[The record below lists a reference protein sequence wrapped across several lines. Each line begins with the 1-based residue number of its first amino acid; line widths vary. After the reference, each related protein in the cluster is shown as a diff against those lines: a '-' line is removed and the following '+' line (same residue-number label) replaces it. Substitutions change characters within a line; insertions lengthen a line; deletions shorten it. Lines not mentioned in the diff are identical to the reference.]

1 MNDKRFAIVVTTINV
16 PRLLPDYLANFRA
29 NGWQRVEIIVIADRN
44 TPAEAEAFCRGL
56 DGVDYW
62 SPARQQVLL
71 REFPR
76 LGALL
81 PWRSIQRRNLGYL
94 VAYRGGA
101 DVIVSM
107 DDDNFLHEADHLA
120 GHRQVGETAR
130 VRCVAGED
138 GFWNVCSLLRT
149 EPPRR
154 FYHRGF
160 PVSKRWASSPERH
173 LVREG
178 RVAVN
183 AGLWLGD
190 PDVDTVT
197 RLEEPF
203 QVRELVGD
211 GEPVGLDRGTFS
223 PFNSQNT
230 AAIRD
235 LLPFLYLVVAGASLR
250 GHRSTFANFRY
261 DDIWM
266 SYLAKPALDRMG
278 DIVTFGRPLV
288 VQRRNPHDLLTDLDR
303 EIVPMM
309 LTERLIEIL
318 RGIELRGSSYL
329 DLYGELVEALR
340 AGVGRD
346 AALTDAERAFLFEV
360 TDGMEIWAEVCAAV
374 ISEAPPRPSS
384 PPPRS
389 SEA

>member
-1 MNDKRFAIVVTTINV
+1 MSRRRFAIVMTTINV
-16 PRLLPDYLANFRA
+16 PRLLPDYLANFRD
-29 NGWQRVEIIVIADRN
+29 NGWDGAEIVVVADRN
-44 TPAEAEAFCRGL
+44 TPPEAEAFCRSLGR
-56 DGVDYW
+56 VDYW
-62 SPARQQVLL
+62 SPARQEELI
-71 REFPR
+71 REFPK
-76 LGALL
+76 LGARI

-94 VAYRGGA
+94 VAYRRGA

-107 DDDNFLHEADHLA
+107 DDDNFLHEPDHLA
-120 GHRQVGETAR
+120 GHALVGETAR
-130 VRCVAGED
+130 VRCVASDD
-138 GFWNVCSLLRT
+138 GFWNPCSLLRA

-160 PVSKRWASSPERH
+160 PVSRRWSGAAERWS
-173 LVREG
+173 VREG

-203 QVRELVGD
+203 QVSALAGD
-211 GEPVGLDRGTFS
+211 GEPVTLDRGTLS

-250 GHRSTFANFRY
+250 GHRSGFENFRY

-266 SYLAKPALDRMG
+266 SYFAKPALDRMG
-278 DIVTFGRPLV
+278 DLVTFGRPLV

-303 EIVPMM
+303 ELVPMM
-309 LTERLIEIL
+309 LTERLVAIL
-318 RGIELRGSSYL
+318 RGIELTSACYL
-329 DLYGELVEALR
+329 DLYRELVEALR
-340 AGVGRD
+340 AGVSREG
-346 AALTDAERAFLFEV
+346 ALSEAERAFLIEV
-360 TDGMEIWAEVCAAV
+360 TDGMEIWAEVCERV
-374 ISEAPPRPSS
+374 ISEAPPRSTG
-384 PPPRS
+384 
-389 SEA
+389 E